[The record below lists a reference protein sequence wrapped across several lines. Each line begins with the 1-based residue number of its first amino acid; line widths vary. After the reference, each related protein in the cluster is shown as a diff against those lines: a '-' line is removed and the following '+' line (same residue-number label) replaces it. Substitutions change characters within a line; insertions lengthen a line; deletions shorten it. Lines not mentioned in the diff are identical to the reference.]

1 MTRCLFLFDSCGLV
15 FVGGAL
21 SDEKTGL
28 SFVRVSVC
36 SNTSFVRIYKIFTL
50 YMLDMIKIHKQ
61 YIQGLCQS
69 RLSTAD
75 YALFLVAS
83 ATTEV

>member
-21 SDEKTGL
+21 SDERTGL
-28 SFVRVSVC
+28 SFVRAIVC
-36 SNTSFVRIYKIFTL
+36 SNTSFVKIYKIFTF
-50 YMLDMIKIHKQ
+50 YMLNMIKTPIQ

-75 YALFLVAS
+75 YAIFLVAS
-83 ATTEV
+83 ATTAV